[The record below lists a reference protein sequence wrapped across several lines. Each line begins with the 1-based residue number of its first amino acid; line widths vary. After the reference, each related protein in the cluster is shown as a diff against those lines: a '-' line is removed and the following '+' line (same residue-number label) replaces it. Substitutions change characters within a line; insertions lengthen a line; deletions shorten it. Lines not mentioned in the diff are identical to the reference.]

1 VEKLDDA
8 DVLRQLQATLETFDR
23 ELPDQPRVLTIP
35 IHPHIIGV
43 PRRFP
48 FLIKMLD
55 LLQARTD
62 VLFTTADDIADWYS
76 AEDSR

>member
-1 VEKLDDA
+1 MGNN
-8 DVLRQLQATLETFDR
+8 
-23 ELPDQPRVLTIP
+23 
-35 IHPHIIGV
+35 PHIIGF
-43 PRRFP
+43 PHRFP

>member
-1 VEKLDDA
+1 MMY
-8 DVLRQLQATLETFDR
+8 
-23 ELPDQPRVLTIP
+23 RVRHRCGQIDPSTIEEGTMGNN
-35 IHPHIIGV
+35 PHIIGF
-43 PRRFP
+43 PHRFP